1 MFRLPGL
8 LLPLQPPGH
17 LPQQRGGGHDG
28 GGGGGGVMA
37 GTFEGR
43 LSGEV

>member
-8 LLPLQPPGH
+8 LLPLQPAGH